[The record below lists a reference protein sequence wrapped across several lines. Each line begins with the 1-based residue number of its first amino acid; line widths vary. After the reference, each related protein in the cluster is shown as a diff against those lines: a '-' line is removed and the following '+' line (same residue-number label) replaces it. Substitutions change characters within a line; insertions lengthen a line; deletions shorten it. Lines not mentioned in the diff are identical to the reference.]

1 MFDYDDLDMAEDV
14 KQVAMT
20 APAQESLRSLV
31 ADMSSRVDSIKA
43 RVDQKERD
51 RVEAP
56 HRRRKATDAVSTAS
70 LSFAEFLG
78 ISQSQSNQ
86 EESSSRGLR
95 VARSRPSGKEQQMV
109 DCAEY
114 LVVLTGEFRLE
125 KRDEKIML
133 REGDGIFLEA
143 GERVVWTWDRTVQF
157 ITITLPERTRQ
168 AKTTETGIQTEPSKA
183 CGEKFWAEASERG
196 LARREPVGLLK
207 SRQAPVPMLRM
218 PGGSGDSA
226 DTTDIKE
233 SESTPCRSDAT
244 PGSGHASPAPVERQ
258 DGSSEGPLRHVTSL
272 SAFEQLADKAERLR
286 LRQEMEERVTDRPAR
301 YGARHLATPVVVVSS
316 EMNPWSKTGG
326 LAMVVESYAYEFA
339 MRGHRTMAVT
349 PRYGNYTNCKQVGS
363 TKVWLAGQEH
373 EVVFYHQRQDFGNGR
388 GCDYVFVDHSC
399 FHRPQGLYGDP
410 ASGEYPD
417 NAFRFSLLC
426 VAATEAPLVLN
437 LGGSIFGQEVCFI
450 ANDWQTGMLPAYL
463 FYKYKR
469 NGTYLKAR
477 CLMVLHN
484 MGYQGKY
491 RMSQHP
497 MDRFFGLPSDASKDL
512 EGEDLHFGTD
522 CVNLLGAG
530 IRMADR
536 VVTVSPNYAFEI
548 QTPEGGLGLHSAL
561 KAKASMRR
569 VKGILNGISDEWNP
583 MTDPHIAVRYGVSN
597 FEDGKLR
604 CKAEL
609 QRQLGLQQD
618 PKLCLIGFCGR
629 LCYQKGIHLIMEC
642 LPWLMRDE
650 GNGVNGFVQLA
661 LMGKGDPK
669 YEDQL
674 RSMEASHRGRVCA
687 FVGFDP
693 VVEHRMMAGCDILLM
708 PSQYEPCGLPQMYA
722 QQYATIPVVHETGG
736 LKDSVRGLWNVEHDR
751 HCATGFLFG
760 GFDANRLKERLY
772 QAMDIFRHQRPLWRQ
787 MQTNAIKGDFYWP
800 QAIDEYE
807 KNIDQVM
814 EEEACC
820 R

>member
-1 MFDYDDLDMAEDV
+1 
-14 KQVAMT
+14 
-20 APAQESLRSLV
+20 
-31 ADMSSRVDSIKA
+31 
-43 RVDQKERD
+43 
-51 RVEAP
+51 
-56 HRRRKATDAVSTAS
+56 
-70 LSFAEFLG
+70 
-78 ISQSQSNQ
+78 
-86 EESSSRGLR
+86 
-95 VARSRPSGKEQQMV
+95 
-109 DCAEY
+109 
-114 LVVLTGEFRLE
+114 
-125 KRDEKIML
+125 
-133 REGDGIFLEA
+133 
-143 GERVVWTWDRTVQF
+143 
-157 ITITLPERTRQ
+157 
-168 AKTTETGIQTEPSKA
+168 
-183 CGEKFWAEASERG
+183 
-196 LARREPVGLLK
+196 
-207 SRQAPVPMLRM
+207 
-218 PGGSGDSA
+218 
-226 DTTDIKE
+226 
-233 SESTPCRSDAT
+233 
-244 PGSGHASPAPVERQ
+244 
-258 DGSSEGPLRHVTSL
+258 
-272 SAFEQLADKAERLR
+272 
-286 LRQEMEERVTDRPAR
+286 
-301 YGARHLATPVVVVSS
+301 
-316 EMNPWSKTGG
+316 
-326 LAMVVESYAYEFA
+326 
-339 MRGHRTMAVT
+339 
-349 PRYGNYTNCKQVGS
+349 
-363 TKVWLAGQEH
+363 
-373 EVVFYHQRQDFGNGR
+373 
-388 GCDYVFVDHSC
+388 
-399 FHRPQGLYGDP
+399 
-410 ASGEYPD
+410 
-417 NAFRFSLLC
+417 
-426 VAATEAPLVLN
+426 
-437 LGGSIFGQEVCFI
+437 
-450 ANDWQTGMLPAYL
+450 
-463 FYKYKR
+463 
-469 NGTYLKAR
+469 
-477 CLMVLHN
+477 
-484 MGYQGKY
+484 
-491 RMSQHP
+491 MSQHP

-512 EGEDLHFGTD
+512 EGEDLHFGAD

-536 VVTVSPNYAFEI
+536 VLTVSPNYAFEI

-561 KAKASMRR
+561 KAKAAMRR

-583 MTDPHIAVRYGVSN
+583 MTDPHIAVRYGVNN

-674 RSMEASHRGRVCA
+674 RSVEASHRGRVCA

-693 VVEHRMMAGCDILLM
+693 VVEHRMMAGCDVLLM

-787 MQTNAIKGDFYWP
+787 MQTNAIKSDFYWP